1 MTKEQ
6 AIKRLE
12 QTKDFFREER
22 KEKIKECKIP
32 ELIPVIKKT
41 YSDNMKVLQMA
52 IDILKGGAEQ
62 WIISAEKKH

>member
-12 QTKDFFREER
+12 QTKDFLREER
-22 KEKIKECKIP
+22 QEKIKECKFP

-41 YSDNMKVLQMA
+41 YLDNIKALQMA
-52 IDILKGGAEQ
+52 IDILKGGEG
-62 WIISAEKKH
+62 

>member
-1 MTKEQ
+1 MKKEQ

-32 ELIPVIKKT
+32 ELIPIIKKT
-41 YSDNMKVLQMA
+41 YSDNVIALQMA
-52 IDILKGGAEQ
+52 IDVLKGGGQE
-62 WIISAEKKH
+62 

>member
-22 KEKIKECKIP
+22 KEKIKECKIL

-41 YSDNMKVLQMA
+41 YSDNMKALQMA
-52 IDILKGGAEQ
+52 IDILKGGVE
-62 WIISAEKKH
+62 E

>member
-6 AIKRLE
+6 VIKRLE

-22 KEKIKECKIP
+22 QEKIKECKIP

-41 YSDNMKVLQMA
+41 YSDNMEALQMA
-52 IDILKGGAEQ
+52 IDVFKGGEG
-62 WIISAEKKH
+62 

>member
-22 KEKIKECKIP
+22 QEKIKECKIP

-41 YSDNMKVLQMA
+41 YSDNMKALQMA
-52 IDILKGGAEQ
+52 IDILKGGAE
-62 WIISAEKKH
+62 E